1 MLHSPIHITSHI
13 CSTYKK
19 VPEEIEEK
27 PCAKDMFRC
36 ENGPCIHESLHCDGV
51 IDCPFDISDE
61 LDCHTLYYNFCKWL
75 VCGVNFHIVM
85 I

>member
-1 MLHSPIHITSHI
+1 M
-13 CSTYKK
+13 
-19 VPEEIEEK
+19 PEEIEEK

-61 LDCHTLYYNFCKWL
+61 LDCHNLYYNFCKWKFAVAFFSPL
-75 VCGVNFHIVM
+75 FPFLIVW
-85 I
+85 ICV